1 MLLHPCC
8 PYFSSLNTHV
18 ERLDRELIS
27 IEQTQGDSESC
38 SSCLHGQ
45 GGDAAAAAAVTAAV
59 PGDQSVSS
67 KPQPAPASPK
77 SPGIGGEIQGA
88 GDITGPEEVNT
99 AVSLL
104 VSLNGTDWEPVSGPP
119 LTYFPPPP
127 EPVAEPEEEPKKGK
141 GKKK

>member
-1 MLLHPCC
+1 M
-8 PYFSSLNTHV
+8 
-18 ERLDRELIS
+18 
-27 IEQTQGDSESC
+27 G
-38 SSCLHGQ
+38 
-45 GGDAAAAAAVTAAV
+45 AAAAAI
-59 PGDQSVSS
+59 PDDQSVS

-77 SPGIGGEIQGA
+77 SPGVGGENQDA
-88 GDITGPEEVNT
+88 GEITGPEEVNT
-99 AVSLL
+99 ALSLL